1 MNYET
6 TMLPAD
12 EYADRYI
19 KGDCCYAVITSR
31 DSKGSYLELDNG
43 QKAYAYGIGN
53 LSCGTKILCTITRPR
68 QTGQHLRPSRALRIT
83 NKQASIKERTRI

>member
-53 LSCGTKILCTITRPR
+53 LSCGTKILCTITRPALGR
-68 QTGQHLRPSRALRIT
+68 KRARARLD
-83 NKQASIKERTRI
+83 SICGLHELCA